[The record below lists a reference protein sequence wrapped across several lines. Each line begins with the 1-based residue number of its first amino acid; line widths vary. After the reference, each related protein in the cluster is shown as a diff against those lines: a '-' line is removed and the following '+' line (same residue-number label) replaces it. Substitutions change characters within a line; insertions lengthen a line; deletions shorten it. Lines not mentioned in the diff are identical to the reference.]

1 MSNDQLAIRNLVE
14 TWCRATEA
22 GDVDALGPL
31 MADDMVFLM
40 PGREPFG
47 KIEFLESSRQSA
59 GKVKISVQADVQEV
73 QVEGDLGYC
82 WLKLGVMVAAPDDAA
97 LMEHT
102 GHAIGIY
109 RREGDRWVLARDANL
124 VV

>member
-1 MSNDQLAIRNLVE
+1 MSYDEIAIRNLID

-31 MADDMVFLM
+31 MADDMLFLT

-47 KIEFLESSRQSA
+47 KREFLEGSRQSA
-59 GKVKISVQADVQEV
+59 GKVQISVQADVKEV
-73 QVEGDLGYC
+73 RVVGDLGYC
-82 WLKLGVMVAAPDDAA
+82 WLKLEVKLTPEGAAP
-97 LMEHT
+97 MQHS

-109 RREGDRWVLARDANL
+109 RREGGRWVLARDANL
-124 VV
+124 VM